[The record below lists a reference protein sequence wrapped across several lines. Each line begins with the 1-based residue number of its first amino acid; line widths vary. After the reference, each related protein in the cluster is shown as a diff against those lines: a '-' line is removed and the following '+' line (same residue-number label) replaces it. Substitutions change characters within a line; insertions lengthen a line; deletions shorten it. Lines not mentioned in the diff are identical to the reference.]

1 MMKNILLGA
10 FTALL
15 FIQCNKKVDP
25 FLIKDGAVGTLTK
38 EMKLKQVDSLYKTD
52 YSIVKVN
59 SSPNAL
65 ETHGEVEI
73 YDKQGEKLM
82 IISPEDES
90 DPNSRISTIHIFDPR
105 FKTEKG
111 LTTASTFKDV
121 KDNYTIENMV
131 TTINS
136 IVVFLNDSELYLT
149 IDKSNLPEDIRY
161 QMDLKVEADQI
172 PDTAPIKYFMI
183 GWDPS
188 DK

>member
-1 MMKNILLGA
+1 MIKNILLGA
-10 FTALL
+10 LTALL
-15 FIQCNKKVDP
+15 FIQCNKKNDP
-25 FLIKDGAVGTLTK
+25 FLIKDGAVGSLTR

-59 SSPNAL
+59 SSPNAI

-73 YDKQGEKLM
+73 YDKEGEKLM

-90 DPNSRISTIHIFDPR
+90 DPNSRISTVHIFDPR

-121 KDNYTIENMV
+121 KDNYTIDNIL

-136 IVVFLNDSELYLT
+136 IIIFLKDSDLYLT
-149 IDKSNLPEDIRY
+149 IDKTNLPEDLRY
-161 QMDLKVEADQI
+161 KMDLKVEAEQI
-172 PDTAPIKYFMI
+172 PDSAPIKYFMV
-183 GWDPS
+183 GWDAS